1 MMRWPAVLAG
11 VAYALVYLA
20 GLGDITLDERAGWL
34 FKTGALSLERMLS
47 MRSPFVF
54 EALAM
59 VEAGWW
65 IVLIS
70 PLNLLLALVLGVLLA
85 LNVHGVVALWQ
96 APTSCTLST
105 AGSATGALPALLAGS
120 ACCAPSLLLLLGV
133 PALGM
138 FAAFFGYL
146 IPLSLLGLLA
156 SRIWQ
161 RRIGA
166 PAWRRQR
173 Q

>member
-1 MMRWPAVLAG
+1 MMRWPAALAG
-11 VAYALVYLA
+11 VAYALIYLV
-20 GLGDITLDERAGWL
+20 GLGDITLEDRAGWL
-34 FKTGALSLERMLS
+34 FRTGTLSVERMLS
-47 MRSPFVF
+47 MRSTFVF
-54 EALAM
+54 EGLAM

-70 PLNLLLALVLGVLLA
+70 PLNLILAVALGTLLA
-85 LNVHGVVALWQ
+85 LNVHGVIALWQ
-96 APTSCTLST
+96 SPASCTLST
-105 AGSATGALPALLAGS
+105 ASSATGALPALLAGS
-120 ACCAPSLLLLLGV
+120 ACCAPSLLLLLGI

-166 PAWRRQR
+166 PAWHRRR
-173 Q
+173 A